1 MNTRSIIAF
10 GFLLLLGMSWVGCS
24 TRKNKPLNRFWHR
37 LNTRYNGYFN
47 GKEAMKEGVLDLRK
61 SRTDNYAGILPVF
74 DIGHSDG
81 WSDINANAERAIEKS
96 GKMIKKH
103 SMLINGQQHN
113 SWIDN
118 CYLLMGKAN
127 FFKKEFFLAAG
138 QFRYVAVES
147 EDELTK
153 EEAKI
158 WLLRVYNQENEFAEA
173 SAAMRQVR
181 KGMLTEELKADFH
194 AAEAEYFI
202 LQNRYE
208 EALDV
213 LDLAIKAEKRKR
225 VRARYTFIKGQLYDA
240 LERPEEAYRAF
251 SDCLELRP
259 EYAMEF
265 QARIRMAKNAGNNN
279 AADLRAMFKKM
290 LRDDKNIEYRDQ
302 IYYALALLDL
312 SENNKEDAIEHLQSS
327 IKESTNNQV
336 QKASSF
342 LLLAE
347 LNLEAQAYAPAQ
359 AYYDSTASLISKDHP
374 RYDEILRLRDN
385 LTEVVNNIRTV
396 TLQDSLLQLG
406 SMSENDLAV
415 WLDNY
420 ILDLREQDEEAKRLM
435 EQQALQVGAG
445 GGGAEGGQWYFV
457 NAQAKSFGA
466 QEFQKVWGNRPL
478 EDNWRRSAALSNGF
492 ADGEDGQDGEA
503 ENPRYL
509 PETYLAEI
517 PTSDSARKASKN
529 MIYDALFALGVV
541 YKDKI
546 EDLPRSN
553 DAFLELERRTDTSK
567 HFPLAF
573 YYLYLNYTEQKDI
586 SQADHYRKIITEQ
599 YPNSEYARILNN
611 PNYLNEKD
619 QQADAAEP
627 LYNRAYAAFVSE
639 NRAQAYNLA
648 ATGLRDYPKST
659 LKHRFQLLTALT
671 KSFPDSLGQKGLIEA
686 LKAVVTDNPET
697 ESAETA
703 TRLLEKLGVEAPKPA
718 GKDTAQTPIDS
729 LTPKKEYPFKYT
741 PEVEHMVVVIV
752 QDPGF
757 NPEGLKGVL
766 SNFNEASY
774 KSKRLSVSNTLLG
787 KENQLLNIRRF
798 TNATDAMNYIQALQK
813 QKILE
818 KGIEEGGPRPI
829 LVPASIN
836 NLGLLFRTRDI
847 DGYVEWVQQN
857 YK

>member
-10 GFLLLLGMSWVGCS
+10 GLLLLLGMSWVGCS

-61 SRTDNYAGILPVF
+61 SRTDNYADILPVF

-81 WSDINANAERAIEKS
+81 WSDINTNAERAIEKS

-138 QFRYVAVES
+138 QFRYVATES

-202 LQNRYE
+202 LQKRFD

-251 SDCLELRP
+251 NDCLDLRP

-279 AADLRAMFKKM
+279 ASDLRAMFKKM

-312 SENNKEDAIEHLQSS
+312 NENKKEDAIEHLQAS

-347 LNLEAQAYAPAQ
+347 LNLEVQAYEPAQ

-385 LTEVVNNIRTV
+385 LTEVVNNMRTV
-396 TLQDSLLQLG
+396 ALQDSLLQLG
-406 SMSENDLAV
+406 SMSENDLAI

-420 ILDLREQDEEAKRLM
+420 ILDLREQDEEAKRLL
-435 EQQALQVGAG
+435 EQQALQVGGG
-445 GGGAEGGQWYFV
+445 GGGADGGQWYFV

-492 ADGEDGQDGEA
+492 AEGNEGQDGQA

-517 PTSDSARKASKN
+517 PTSDSARNASKHL
-529 MIYDALFALGVV
+529 IYDALFALGVV

-553 DAFLELERRTDTSK
+553 EAFLELERRTDTSK

-586 SQADHYRKIITEQ
+586 SKADYYRKLITEQ
-599 YPNSEYARILNN
+599 YPNSEYAGILNN

-659 LKHRFQLLTALT
+659 LKHRFQLLAALT
-671 KSFPDSLGQKGLIEA
+671 KDFSDSVAQQGLIEA
-686 LKAVVTDNPET
+686 LKAVVNDNPET

-718 GKDTAQTPIDS
+718 RKDTAQAQGDS
-729 LTPKKEYPFKYT
+729 LAPKKEYPFKYT

-757 NPEGLKGVL
+757 NPEALKGAL

-813 QKILE
+813 QKVLE
-818 KGIEEGGPRPI
+818 KGMEEGGAQPI

-847 DGYVEWVQQN
+847 DGYAEWVQQN